1 MVGALAGTMIPAR
14 IHSEGLVTEDE
25 FSSLGPEMGSVIE
38 MLLNRE

>member
-1 MVGALAGTMIPAR
+1 MIPR

-25 FSSLGPEMGSVIE
+25 FSSLSPEMGSVIE